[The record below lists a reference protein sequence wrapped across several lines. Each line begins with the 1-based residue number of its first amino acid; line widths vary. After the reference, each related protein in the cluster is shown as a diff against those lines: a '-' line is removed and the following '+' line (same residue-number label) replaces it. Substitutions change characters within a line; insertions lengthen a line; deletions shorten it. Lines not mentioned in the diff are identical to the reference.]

1 MSTSII
7 PLNSGSGEEGAKTI
21 GGLLKENK
29 TLRIFLL
36 KLTSKEQKKSC
47 LKGTFFFQDNNV
59 QNEGTKA
66 IADALKINTTLEE
79 LDLSSTHK

>member
-1 MSTSII
+1 M
-7 PLNSGSGEEGAKTI
+7 
-21 GGLLKENK
+21 LK
-29 TLRIFLL
+29 RD
-36 KLTSKEQKKSC
+36 
-47 LKGTFFFQDNNV
+47 FFFQDNNV